1 MTETAGLWAAAGL
14 CALIYGLVLVERP
27 SSVLRTLVK
36 TAATALLAL
45 LAYRAG
51 GPPPLVAALA
61 LCAVGDAFLAGDPQR
76 WLPFGLGAF
85 LGGHVVYLLLFADDA
100 AGLQPVFWLAGP
112 VVIAAALLLVWL
124 RPSLGALRPAV
135 MAYVVAIV
143 AMVCASLL
151 LPWPRFWPVTLGAL
165 AFMASDAILAADLFK
180 GVKLAGSPR
189 LTAWAVWFLYFGA
202 QALMT
207 WGFLRLG

>member
-14 CALIYGLVLVERP
+14 CALIYGLALVERP
-27 SSVLRTLVK
+27 SSIPRTAVK
-36 TAATALLAL
+36 TAATALLAI

-51 GPPPLVAALA
+51 GPTPLVAGLA
-61 LCAVGDAFLAGDPQR
+61 LCALGDAFLGDPKR

-85 LGGHVVYLLLFADDA
+85 LAGHVVYLLLFADDA
-100 AGLQPVFWLAGP
+100 VGLRPVFWLAGP
-112 VVIAAALLLVWL
+112 VVIAAAGLLVWL

-135 MAYVVAIV
+135 MAYVAAIV

-151 LPWPRFWPVTLGAL
+151 LPWPRFWPVVVGAL
-165 AFMASDAILAADLFK
+165 AFMTSDAILAADLFK
-180 GVKLAGSPR
+180 GVKLARSPR

-202 QALMT
+202 QALIT
-207 WGFLRLG
+207 WGFLRQG